1 MRLDH
6 LLSRE
11 NPRRFRMESGSIK
24 KALGRSSP
32 GESLK
37 ESLCKSG
44 MGISQVERLSK
55 GAATSGD
62 GLVASE

>member
-1 MRLDH
+1 
-6 LLSRE
+6 
-11 NPRRFRMESGSIK
+11 MESGSIK

-37 ESLCKSG
+37 KSLCKSG